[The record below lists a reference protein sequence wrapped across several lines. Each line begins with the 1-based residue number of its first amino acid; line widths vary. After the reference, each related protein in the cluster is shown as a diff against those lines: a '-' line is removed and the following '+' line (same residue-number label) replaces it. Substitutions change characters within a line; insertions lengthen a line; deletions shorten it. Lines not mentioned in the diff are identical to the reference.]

1 MVPRTEKGCETGCD
15 KGCDKGCETVSA
27 LHGRDEVWLGQDVIL
42 QLDVEDASPL
52 RVHHQEGVVKILK

>member
-1 MVPRTEKGCETGCD
+1 MVPRSENGF
-15 KGCDKGCETVSA
+15 A

-52 RVHHQEGVVKILK
+52 RVHHEEGVVKILK